1 MLDSESQNPTDVQMY
16 ALKETNAL
24 VEEFMLLANIT
35 VGKKILRCAQ
45 RRKAP
50 NCLLSRR
57 YISIDGLML
66 ISALFVGVGR
76 RSISEGDHVCPSFA
90 QDPKTEKRS

>member
-35 VGKKILRCAQ
+35 VGKKILRWVHDATTL
-45 RRKAP
+45 K
-50 NCLLSRR
+50 LLLTMLT
-57 YISIDGLML
+57 IDGLV
-66 ISALFVGVGR
+66 FVPNFVVGVA
-76 RSISEGDHVCPSFA
+76 ISS
-90 QDPKTEKRS
+90 